1 MAPYAEEGCKLFV
14 YGVNENTSNSE
25 LSDAFSK
32 YGTVVDTYN
41 TGKGYAFVTFD
52 NKEDAQT
59 ATDQLNGQEIL
70 GQQVKVNVARPKND
84 GGGGGGRGG
93 YGGGGGGYG
102 GRGGGGY
109 GGGGY
114 GGDRGGGYGGGGYSG
129 GGGYGGGGGG
139 YGGRGG
145 GGYGGG
151 DRGGDRGYG

>member
-1 MAPYAEEGCKLFV
+1 MGFV

-59 ATDQLNGQEIL
+59 ATDQLNGQEVM

-84 GGGGGGRGG
+84 SGGGRGG

-102 GRGGGGY
+102 GRSGG
-109 GGGGY
+109 
-114 GGDRGGGYGGGGYSG
+114 G

-145 GGYGGG
+145 GGYSGGG
-151 DRGGDRGYG
+151 GRGGG

>member
-1 MAPYAEEGCKLFV
+1 MDCAEGSVSQRLPCFVTAEAINEYLRLSASTILELGCLSMAPYAEEGCKLFV

-70 GQQVKVNVARPKND
+70 GQQVVPQLEYWYRKITESLVGHPFQCFVGEGECSKAQE
-84 GGGGGGRGG
+84 
-93 YGGGGGGYG
+93 
-102 GRGGGGY
+102 
-109 GGGGY
+109 
-114 GGDRGGGYGGGGYSG
+114 
-129 GGGYGGGGGG
+129 
-139 YGGRGG
+139 
-145 GGYGGG
+145 
-151 DRGGDRGYG
+151 

>member
-1 MAPYAEEGCKLFV
+1 MGELWSYIMAPYAEEGCKLFV

-52 NKEDAQT
+52 NKDDAQT

-84 GGGGGGRGG
+84 GGGGGRGG
-93 YGGGGGGYG
+93 YGGGGSYGGGGGGYG
-102 GRGGGGY
+102 GDRGGGGYGSRGGGGY

-114 GGDRGGGYGGGGYSG
+114 GGG
-129 GGGYGGGGGG
+129 
-139 YGGRGG
+139 GGRGG
-145 GGYGGG
+145 G
-151 DRGGDRGYG
+151 